1 MGTQWESRGKNVGRG
16 LGRKHFPQKKVL
28 SLVLCVAMLLSVMV
42 MGTGAVTLT
51 DSEDIS
57 PQYREAAEVLT
68 GMGIINGYEDD
79 SFKPQQSIKR
89 SEVATMIYRAATGD
103 VTNSEVGM
111 YVDYDKFTDVES
123 DDWFAGYVN
132 FCGNAEL
139 IKGYED
145 DSFGPERNVTGYE
158 VLAMILRAVGY
169 DQNNEFTGADW
180 AIKVAST
187 AQSLGILK
195 NVQEATLGQA
205 ATRELVAE
213 LIFQAMNVKVVDYTP
228 ALGYKPLWY
237 TLGEQEFKLKC
248 KEGTADVWGR
258 PSDTWTYNTGDKETV
273 IEQAA
278 AHTYTTAVSECD
290 IANDLGL
297 TKTTA
302 LEKAYIDGESQTL
315 TSSDVTTN
323 RYASINPLATTSYVG
338 AQGRVTEVYDMG
350 DAGLR
355 LVEINTY
362 LAQVDKVTAATTDK
376 NGHTTD
382 ATVDLQVFSGN
393 PGANPTTYDMNG
405 VVATG
410 FSVGDYVLVQISNP
424 GKDNAK
430 VQSIKAAPL
439 TVGGKLTSW
448 TNASGATAATTVI
461 GSTTYNDA
469 NKFYL
474 NYRNTNGNWM
484 VATDD
489 YGNVIGLV
497 PATVNYLVIEQIE
510 WKHSSGTV
518 GGGSALANVVLA
530 DGTEADNVT
539 IATINDKTASNAG
552 DSYGDVTQGSVSD
565 SYVNNADSTSPSTQG
580 YYNHIFTYSVNSDG
594 SYNIAKHGNQINDAS
609 GATIVNGRATINGA
623 TNTYVAT
630 NTTVFLVKNADGYT
644 YTTYVGKD
652 AVPSLKGDL
661 CILTDTN
668 DYATLVVVDNPV
680 LASNSFLAYV
690 TDEDQDTWGNPLGD
704 GYHVYKL
711 GETTETL
718 VFDDNDGTKD
728 WKYAADGTGLYKFTV
743 NSRNQIESM
752 EIYACDLHCGNS
764 AEEIGS
770 INLDR
775 LSVAAAA
782 KDGSFQAANYWGG
795 VNPANNDNGYTL
807 ANSNVTALKDF
818 NVTDNTQYIVVTK
831 TGVNSTATLK
841 TGSISDLTLNS
852 VILVD
857 YTAKGETYTA
867 DTVYILRIADDGTNP
882 DPTEKKLTLNVSKNS
897 FTSTYNNGDT
907 TDNTSKVYVK
917 YFYKPADQK
926 AYNLFVTTGT
936 VTVQNGS
943 YIFNAQTITSNT
955 DVVYNVYAVA
965 YDGNTNAELATS
977 PVYTIYS

>member
-1 MGTQWESRGKNVGRG
+1 MRN
-16 LGRKHFPQKKVL
+16 LKKVL

-42 MGTGAVTLT
+42 MGTGAASFT
-51 DSEDIS
+51 DQDEFSDN
-57 PQYREAAEVLT
+57 YAEAAEVLT
-68 GMGIINGYEDD
+68 GMGVIQGYDD
-79 SFKPQQSIKR
+79 GSFLPQRNITRAQ
-89 SEVATMIYRAATGD
+89 VATMIYRAVTHD
-103 VTNSEVGM
+103 VTDSQTDL
-111 YVDYDKFTDVES
+111 YKDYNKFEDVPSTDWS
-123 DDWFAGYVN
+123 AGYVGYCAN
-132 FCGNAEL
+132 GEL
-139 IKGYED
+139 IKGFTPTT
-145 DSFGPERNVTGYE
+145 FGPNKNVTGYQ
-158 VLAMILRAVGY
+158 VLAMILRAIGY
-169 DQNNEFTGADW
+169 DQNDEFTGSGWEIRTAT
-180 AIKVAST
+180 T
-187 AQSLGILK
+187 AQQLGILE
-195 NVQEATLGQA
+195 NVQEATLGQP

-213 LIFQAMNVKVVDYTP
+213 LIFQAMSKPYMVDYTP
-228 ALGYKPLWY
+228 ALGYQPVWPRE
-237 TLGEQEFKLKC
+237 TLGQDEFGLKLT
-248 KEGTADVWGR
+248 ENTADVWGR

-362 LAQVDKVTAATTDK
+362 LAYVTKVTPSTTDK
-376 NGHTTD
+376 NGHTTT
-382 ATVDLQVFSGN
+382 ATVDLKAFLADG
-393 PGANPTTYDMNG
+393 TG
-405 VVATG
+405 VDIKGVAATG
-410 FSVGDYVLVQISNP
+410 FSVNDYVLIQITNPSTPKASN
-424 GKDNAK
+424 

-439 TVGGKLTSW
+439 TVGGKVTSW
-448 TNASGATAATTVI
+448 TNASGDTAATTTV
-461 GSTTYNDA
+461 GEKTYKEA
-469 NKFYL
+469 NKFFL
-474 NYRNTNGNWM
+474 NYRDTQGNWM

-497 PATVNYLVIEQIE
+497 PTTVNYLVIEQIE
-510 WKHSSGTV
+510 WKHSSNTV
-518 GGGSALANVVLA
+518 GGGYALANVVLA
-530 DGTEADNVT
+530 DGSDASGVT
-539 IATINDKTASNAG
+539 IASVDGTPLNEKT
-552 DSYGDVTQGSVSD
+552 VSD
-565 SYVNNADSTSPSTQG
+565 KYANNTSYYD
-580 YYNHIFTYSVNSDG
+580 HIFTYSVNSDG
-594 SYNIAKHGNQINDAS
+594 SYNIANAKHGNQINDAN

-630 NTTVFLVKNADGYT
+630 NTTVFLVKNADDYT

-752 EIYACDLHCGNS
+752 KIYACDLHCGNS
-764 AEEIGS
+764 AAGIGS

-882 DPTEKKLTLNVSKNS
+882 DPTEKKLALNVSKNS
-897 FTSTYNNGDT
+897 FTATYNNGDT

-936 VTVQNGS
+936 VTVQSGS